1 MSAASWWWW
10 RLGLAR
16 LRVRADVLA
25 YRVDLGE
32 PLELAAEVAAG
43 AVTAHL
49 LAEPRGSLVRDA
61 R

>member
-1 MSAASWWWW
+1 VSASWWWW
-10 RLGLAR
+10 RLTLAR

-25 YRVDLGE
+25 YRVELGE

-43 AVTAHL
+43 AVIEHL
-49 LAEPRGSLVRDA
+49 LAEPRGSVVRDA